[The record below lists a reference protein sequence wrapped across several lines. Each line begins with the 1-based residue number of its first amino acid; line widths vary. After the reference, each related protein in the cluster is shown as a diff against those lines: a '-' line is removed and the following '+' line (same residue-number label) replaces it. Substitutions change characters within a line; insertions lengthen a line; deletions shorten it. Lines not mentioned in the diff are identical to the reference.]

1 MRLFLSTIRKLVR
14 RPATWVTFGLMVGL
28 LMLILLAVAGTVGAG
43 EGGGAVTVDDGD
55 NGAASARLLLTFPG
69 AYALILGF
77 ILGLGG
83 LFAVLYAAAVAGSEW
98 TWGTLKN
105 TVARGESR
113 SLYMLMTFV
122 AIIVVLAI
130 GLLVTFAIGIVVGAL
145 GATIAGIPLDGL
157 SDGTTLGSLPEELVR
172 GWVVISAQASIGFAV
187 ATLARSQL
195 AGIGVGIALY
205 FGEAFASIFLR
216 DIVKY
221 LPFDLATAALAGS
234 AGSTGGGGFGG
245 SPDPSALSADTALL
259 LITVWLI
266 GSLVVASAFT
276 DRAEITG

>member
-1 MRLFLSTIRKLVR
+1 VRVHHFLHQQLLELEQLELHQIAGKLCSRLIGTGRIAATRRIVR
-14 RPATWVTFGLMVGL
+14 CDQTPQ
-28 LMLILLAVAGTVGAG
+28 
-43 EGGGAVTVDDGD
+43 
-55 NGAASARLLLTFPG
+55 P
-69 AYALILGF
+69 

-83 LFAVLYAAAVAGSEW
+83 LFAVVYGAAVAGSEW
-98 TWGTLKN
+98 TWGTLKS

-113 SLYMLMTFV
+113 VLYMLMSFAGIAV
-122 AIIVVLAI
+122 ILAI
-130 GLLVTFAIGIVVGAL
+130 GLIVTFAIGVVAGAL

-157 SDGTTLGSLPEELVR
+157 SDGGALGRLPEQFLR
-172 GWVVISAQASIGFAV
+172 GWVVISAEASIGFAV

-205 FGEAFASIFLR
+205 FGEAFASIFLP

-221 LPFDLATAALAGS
+221 LPFDLATAAV
-234 AGSTGGGGFGG
+234 GGNEGFGAP
-245 SPDPSALSADTALL
+245 PDPNALSADLAFA

-266 GSLVVASAFT
+266 GSLVVAAGFT

>member
-1 MRLFLSTIRKLVR
+1 MRLFISTIRKLIR
-14 RPATWVTFGLMVGL
+14 RPATWVTFALLAGL
-28 LMLILLAVAGTVGAG
+28 LVLILLAVAATGG
-43 EGGGAVTVDDGD
+43 EDQGGGGD
-55 NGAASARLLLTFPG
+55 GAAQALLLVTFPG
-69 AYALILGF
+69 AYDLILSF

-83 LFAVLYAAAVAGSEW
+83 LFAVIYGAAVAGSEW
-98 TWGTLKN
+98 TWGTLKS

-113 SLYMLMTFV
+113 ALYMLMTFA
-122 AIIVVLAI
+122 AIAVIMAV
-130 GLLVTFAIGIVVGAL
+130 GLLATFAIGVLTGAL

-157 SDGTTLGSLPEELVR
+157 SDSATLGRLPEQFLR
-172 GWVVISAQASIGFAV
+172 GWVVISAEASIGFAV

-205 FGEAFASIFLR
+205 FGEAFASIFLP

-221 LPFDLATAALAGS
+221 LPFDLASAAV
-234 AGSTGGGGFGG
+234 GGGEAFGAP
-245 SPDPSALSADTALL
+245 PDPSALPADTALV

-266 GSLVVASAFT
+266 GSLVVAMGFT

>member
-1 MRLFLSTIRKLVR
+1 MRLFISTIRKLIR
-14 RPATWVTFGLMVGL
+14 RPATWVTFALLAGL
-28 LMLILLAVAGTVGAG
+28 LVLILLAVASTRGIS
-43 EGGGAVTVDDGD
+43 EGSGNQ
-55 NGAASARLLLTFPG
+55 NGAAAAMLLLTFPG
-69 AYALILGF
+69 AYDLILGF

-83 LFAVLYAAAVAGSEW
+83 LFAVVYGAAVAGSEW

-113 SLYMLMTFV
+113 VVYMLTTFAGIAV
-122 AIIVVLAI
+122 ILAI
-130 GLLVTFAIGIVVGAL
+130 GTIVTFGIGVLAGAL
-145 GATIAGIPLDGL
+145 GATIAGIPLEGL
-157 SDGTTLGSLPEELVR
+157 SDGPAIGRLPENFLR
-172 GWVVISAQASIGFAV
+172 GWVVISAEASIGFAV

-205 FGEAFASIFLR
+205 FGEAFASIFLP

-221 LPFDLATAALAGS
+221 LPFDLATAAV
-234 AGSTGGGGFGG
+234 GGGNASFGAP
-245 SPDPSALSADTALL
+245 PDPSALSADLAFV